1 LSEVVHTIKLK
12 EPVQR
17 GEETISELKFKKLNA
32 KMLGKLKLS
41 FEMTFD
47 DLYPVASKAT
57 GQPLDVIEKLSV
69 FDALNVVGYLGEALA
84 DGQPTGE
91 GPSA

>member
-1 LSEVVHTIKLK
+1 MSDVVHTIKLK

-17 GEETISELKFKKLNA
+17 GEEVITELKFKKLNA

-41 FEMTFD
+41 MELTFE
-47 DLYPVASKAT
+47 DLFPVASKST
-57 GQPLDVIEKLSV
+57 GLPLDVIEKLGV
-69 FDALNVVGYLGEALA
+69 FDAMELMKHLGEALA